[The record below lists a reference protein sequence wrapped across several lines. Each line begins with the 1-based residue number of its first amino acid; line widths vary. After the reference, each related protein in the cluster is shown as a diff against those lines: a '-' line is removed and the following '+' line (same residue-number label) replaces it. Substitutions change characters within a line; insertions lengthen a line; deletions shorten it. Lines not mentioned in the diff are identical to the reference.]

1 MLLEVSGFLVIFI
14 NYPNQKSFLLSTMD
28 LYQNEE
34 ILTPCQEIE
43 NPDKRTICFYEMKI
57 KQVRNHK
64 FELEKTFF
72 RRELNFLN
80 SGRIKLG
87 SNDEK

>member
-1 MLLEVSGFLVIFI
+1 
-14 NYPNQKSFLLSTMD
+14 MD

-64 FELEKTFF
+64 Y
-72 RRELNFLN
+72 
-80 SGRIKLG
+80 
-87 SNDEK
+87 

>member
-1 MLLEVSGFLVIFI
+1 
-14 NYPNQKSFLLSTMD
+14 MD

-64 FELEKTFF
+64 SFLEWFNRFQPT
-72 RRELNFLN
+72 LNLVL
-80 SGRIKLG
+80 GRIKLG
-87 SNDEK
+87 PNDEK

>member
-57 KQVRNHK
+57 KQVSHHK
-64 FELEKTFF
+64 SLLE
-72 RRELNFLN
+72 
-80 SGRIKLG
+80 
-87 SNDEK
+87 

>member
-64 FELEKTFF
+64 FSLKYFCSEYP
-72 RRELNFLN
+72 
-80 SGRIKLG
+80 
-87 SNDEK
+87 

>member
-64 FELEKTFF
+64 SQLK
-72 RRELNFLN
+72 RLLQSELNFLIL
-80 SGRIKLG
+80 GRIKLG

>member
-1 MLLEVSGFLVIFI
+1 
-14 NYPNQKSFLLSTMD
+14 MD

-64 FELEKTFF
+64 SSLNADTGPKWFGVNFNF
-72 RRELNFLN
+72 RKSQIGF
-80 SGRIKLG
+80 K
-87 SNDEK
+87 

>member
-57 KQVRNHK
+57 KQVRNPK
-64 FELEKTFF
+64 FSLKNLCSEYELRIILK
-72 RRELNFLN
+72 FLF
-80 SGRIKLG
+80 
-87 SNDEK
+87 

>member
-14 NYPNQKSFLLSTMD
+14 YYPNQKSFLLSTMD

-57 KQVRNHK
+57 KQVRHHK
-64 FELEKTFF
+64 ALLEQCNPKFS
-72 RRELNFLN
+72 L
-80 SGRIKLG
+80 GRIQLG

>member
-1 MLLEVSGFLVIFI
+1 
-14 NYPNQKSFLLSTMD
+14 MD

-57 KQVRNHK
+57 KQVRHHK
-64 FELEKTFF
+64 SLLEQSNPNLSNLYF
-72 RRELNFLN
+72 RKNQIGF
-80 SGRIKLG
+80 K
-87 SNDEK
+87 

>member
-1 MLLEVSGFLVIFI
+1 
-14 NYPNQKSFLLSTMD
+14 MD

-64 FELEKTFF
+64 SLLKAETGPEWFGVKFYF
-72 RRELNFLN
+72 RKSQIGF
-80 SGRIKLG
+80 K
-87 SNDEK
+87 

>member
-57 KQVRNHK
+57 KQVWNHK
-64 FELEKTFF
+64 ISLKLVFGVL
-72 RRELNFLN
+72 LILIL
-80 SGRIKLG
+80 GRVKLG